1 MTFGDLLQ
9 RDARTTQMA
18 DAVGLSQP
26 SVWMRLP
33 CGIDA
38 EELFA
43 DAMRERVAFV
53 PGAPFYPADPC
64 RETLRLNFS
73 NRPPLAIAEGMGRL
87 GACVRARLREAG
99 LERRVAG

>member
-1 MTFGDLLQ
+1 LTFGDLLQ
-9 RDARTTQMA
+9 RDARTTQMQIA

-26 SVWMRLP
+26 SV
-33 CGIDA
+33 
-38 EELFA
+38 A
-43 DAMRERVAFV
+43 DRIRKLDESGLR
-53 PGAPFYPADPC
+53 PRAPFYPADPC